1 MTYPVTPQPVQP
13 APVAEK
19 IKASSLKEGTQ
30 VFIKGRVNYSRIASF
45 ITGTER
51 ENRNRDRLHPIE
63 FDYTSLTLSHPEIIY
78 GNPQQKANEEL
89 FLEQRIFVG
98 KKRPE
103 EGPKFSIDNKS
114 NRLPQVWVPST
125 NADGTYE
132 QLEGLEGELD
142 AGLNVIILIEF
153 YKPRTQVN
161 RGSRLNAVFLQEP
174 IRYYTPGYNADKL
187 AALGIVLN
195 APPKDTIQLVPNEVA
210 AGQDQSTTDASGLPL
225 PGQGYSA
232 PDQPYQAQPQYQQA
246 TPAAAPQQYQA
257 PQPQYQQSAPQA
269 QPAPA
274 PVAQFQQAAPQAP
287 AQPAQQQYQAPL
299 PAGNPL
305 AAGQPVAPQA
315 PLNQPTPAVQQAM
328 PTQAPQTPAQ
338 PVQPPAPQAGSAFTD
353 APGAVPQAPAV
364 QAAPAV
370 AQAPV
375 APVVDMTEP
384 ASPWDLPAAP
394 SQPAQPAQGITYPA

>member
-1 MTYPVTPQPVQP
+1 MTYPATPTP
-13 APVAEK
+13 AQSAQQTKPAK
-19 IKASSLKEGTQ
+19 QYAANQLKEGSQ
-30 VFIKGRVNYSRIASF
+30 ILVDGRISFSRIASF
-45 ITGTER
+45 ITGAER
-51 ENRNRDRLHPIE
+51 DQRNQGQTYPIN
-63 FDYTSLTLSHPEIIY
+63 FDYTSLGLSHAAVRFKDAQAATY
-78 GNPQQKANEEL
+78 EEMFIHERL
-89 FLEQRIFVG
+89 YTSPTKPDNGLNY
-98 KKRPE
+98 
-103 EGPKFSIDNKS
+103 SIDNKS
-114 NRLPQVWVPST
+114 NRLPQVWVPALDEAGNPT
-125 NADGTYE
+125 GAHE

-142 AGLNVIILIEF
+142 NGLKATILLEV
-153 YKPRTQVN
+153 YKTSQPN
-161 RGSRLNAVFLQEP
+161 RGIRLNAVFLHEP
-174 IRYYTPGYNADKL
+174 LRYYARGFNTGEL

-195 APPKDTIQLVPNEVA
+195 GSPKDSVQLVPNNQGV
-210 AGQDQSTTDASGLPL
+210 QQSANTDANGLPL
-225 PGQGYSA
+225 PGQGYGA
-232 PDQPYQAQPQYQQA
+232 P
-246 TPAAAPQQYQA
+246 APQQAA

-315 PLNQPTPAVQQAM
+315 PLNQPAPAVQQAM

-364 QAAPAV
+364 QAVPVV

-394 SQPAQPAQGITYPA
+394 SQPAQPTQGITYPA